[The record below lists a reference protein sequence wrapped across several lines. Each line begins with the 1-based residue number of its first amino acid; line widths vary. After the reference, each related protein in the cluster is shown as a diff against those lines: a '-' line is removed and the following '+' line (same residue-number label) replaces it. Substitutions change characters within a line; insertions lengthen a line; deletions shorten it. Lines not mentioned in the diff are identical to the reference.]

1 MKNFSFHLYPS
12 CNVRMAEIK
21 LTDHVQS
28 GDKLQQAQIELIVM
42 GKVRAGRK

>member
-12 CNVRMAEIK
+12 CDVRMAEMK
-21 LTDHVQS
+21 LTDHGQS
-28 GDKLQQAQIELIVM
+28 GDKLRQAQIQLIVM